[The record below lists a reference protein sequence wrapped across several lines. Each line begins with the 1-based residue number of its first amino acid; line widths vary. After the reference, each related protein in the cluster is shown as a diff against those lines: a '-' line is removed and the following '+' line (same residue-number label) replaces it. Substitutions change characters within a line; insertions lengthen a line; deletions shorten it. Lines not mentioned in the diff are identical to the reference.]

1 MLLGSWGAMQV
12 CFEFSAFL
20 FCHPGS
26 SCTHLLVMQL
36 PPGFLFGDS
45 TSSACG
51 LFVTSFSPLPYC
63 ATRCPYCSQAK
74 NLQATA
80 GVHVGSLSLSLSL
93 SHTHTHTHTHR
104 PPSLQGESFVLMAAF
119 SLFLLNFNLLRV
131 LWYMEVLLCSSSLT
145 SPLSYSVSIL
155 DLCLLSLFLPAATH
169 THTH

>member
-63 ATRCPYCSQAK
+63 ATRCPYCSQTK

-93 SHTHTHTHTHR
+93 SHTHTHTHTDHR
-104 PPSLQGESFVLMAAF
+104 LSKEKALSSWQHFPYFFWILTYWESSGTWKSCCAPHL
-119 SLFLLNFNLLRV
+119 SPHH
-131 LWYMEVLLCSSSLT
+131 SLT
-145 SPLSYSVSIL
+145 LSQ
-155 DLCLLSLFLPAATH
+155 F
-169 THTH
+169 